1 MKNRGLGRG
10 LDALLSNE
18 GDNVSSK
25 IETTNVMPLS
35 QLTPGKFQPRKNFNQ
50 DSLKELAESIKAQG
64 IIQPILVRMTSSNQF
79 EIIAGERRWQAA
91 KIAKL
96 DEVPIVLKDISDS
109 TALAMALIENIQRED
124 LNPIEVGLSYQR
136 LIDECDLTQEQLS
149 HKISKSRSSIAN
161 HLRLLK
167 LPVDIQ
173 IGVKGKKITMGH
185 ARALVSAG
193 DEATQVALYHRVVQ
207 ERLSVRDIE
216 SILRGEHV
224 TAPIVRAKDQKREKI
239 KLSDSEYTF
248 KNDFGDQLSTKVE
261 ITKTSNGNGKIIVN
275 FNSEIDL
282 SRIIDLLNSK

>member
-64 IIQPILVRMTSSNQF
+64 IIQPILVRMTSNNQY

-96 DEVPIVLKDISDS
+96 DEVPVVVKDISDS

-124 LNPIEVGLSYQR
+124 LNVIEEARGIKR
-136 LIDECDLTQEQLS
+136 LIDEFNITHEAAAEAVG
-149 HKISKSRSSIAN
+149 KSRAAVSN
-161 HLRLLK
+161 TLRLLS
-167 LPVDIQ
+167 LCEHAQ
-173 IGVKGKKITMGH
+173 NALETNKIVMGH
-185 ARALVSAG
+185 ARAILSLSPIDQAMMCQKIVNQKLTVREVEKEVSEG
-193 DEATQVALYHRVVQ
+193 STKKTSPKQSKDHDIQ
-207 ERLSVRDIE
+207 RLE
-216 SILRGEHV
+216 NE
-224 TAPIVRAKDQKREKI
+224 
-239 KLSDSEYTF
+239 LSDRFGTNISISHKQSGKGSINF
-248 KNDFGDQLSTKVE
+248 KY
-261 ITKTSNGNGKIIVN
+261 SNLD
-275 FNSEIDL
+275 EL
-282 SRIIDLLNSK
+282 ERIIAKLKLLG

>member
-64 IIQPILVRMTSSNQF
+64 IIQPILVRMTSNNQF

-96 DEVPIVLKDISDS
+96 DEVPVVVKDISDS

-124 LNPIEVGLSYQR
+124 LNVIEEARGIKR
-136 LIDECDLTQEQLS
+136 LIDEFNITHEAAAEAVG
-149 HKISKSRSSIAN
+149 KSRAAVSN
-161 HLRLLK
+161 TLRLLS
-167 LPVDIQ
+167 LCEHAQ
-173 IGVKGKKITMGH
+173 YALETNKIEMGH
-185 ARALVSAG
+185 ARAI
-193 DEATQVALYHRVVQ
+193 
-207 ERLSVRDIE
+207 LSL
-216 SILRGEHV
+216 S
-224 TAPIVRAKDQKREKI
+224 PIDQAMMCQK
-239 KLSDSEYTF
+239 
-248 KNDFGDQLSTKVE
+248 
-261 ITKTSNGNGKIIVN
+261 IVN
-275 FNSEIDL
+275 QKLTVREVEKEVSEGTTKKPTPKQSKDHDIKRLENEL
-282 SRIIDLLNSK
+282 SERFGTNISISYKQSGKGSINFKYSNLDELDRIIAKLKLLG

>member
-64 IIQPILVRMTSSNQF
+64 IIQPILVRKTSNNQF

-96 DEVPIVLKDISDS
+96 DEVPVVVKDIPDS

-124 LNPIEVGLSYQR
+124 LNVIEEARGIKR
-136 LIDECDLTQEQLS
+136 LIDEFNITHEAAAAAVG
-149 HKISKSRSSIAN
+149 KSRAAVSN
-161 HLRLLK
+161 TLRLLS
-167 LPVDIQ
+167 LCEHAQ
-173 IGVKGKKITMGH
+173 NALESNKIEMGH
-185 ARALVSAG
+185 ARAILSLSPIDQAMMCQKIVNQKLTVREVEKEVSEG
-193 DEATQVALYHRVVQ
+193 STKKTSPKQSKDHDIQ
-207 ERLSVRDIE
+207 RLE
-216 SILRGEHV
+216 NE
-224 TAPIVRAKDQKREKI
+224 
-239 KLSDSEYTF
+239 LSDRFGTNISISHKQSGKGSINF
-248 KNDFGDQLSTKVE
+248 KY
-261 ITKTSNGNGKIIVN
+261 SNLD
-275 FNSEIDL
+275 EL
-282 SRIIDLLNSK
+282 ERIIAKLKLLG